1 MTAPDRRLF
10 LQHAAGALAAVALSP
25 ELAHLRAWPAGR
37 APLGVGLVG
46 AGRQGRAIL
55 GELAKLEGVS
65 VIGVCDSDESRLS
78 SGLRRVRG
86 AEGFADHRALLE
98 AQGVDALLIA
108 TPTHQHRQIALDA
121 LAAKKHVY
129 CEAPLAASIE
139 DSRAI
144 ARAARTAGTIFQT
157 GLLGRTNP
165 IYALARSFYRAGAL
179 RESVSLFA
187 QDCQKNSWRTP
198 VSDPSQERARNWR
211 LDPEV
216 SLGLP
221 GEAGSHQFDVFHWF
235 RSEYPLSVRGG
246 GGVLVHADGREVFD
260 TASCELLFPGGV
272 RLSWEGTLGSTY
284 GGTYELLRGA
294 MGSMKL
300 AWTHGWMFKESD
312 APTQGWEVYANRE
325 TFFNDQ
331 GITLIADATQLASQ
345 GKLKEGVGLPEPSLY
360 YALSAFARSIAT
372 GTAPECTAEVGHR
385 AAVVGILAQ
394 RAVTSG
400 ETLPITDAD
409 LAV

>member
-1 MTAPDRRLF
+1 MSPSDRRTF
-10 LQHAAGALAAVALSP
+10 LHQAAGALSAVALVP
-25 ELAHLRAWPAGR
+25 GLAPLAWPAGR
-37 APLGVGLVG
+37 KAVGVGVVG
-46 AGRQGRAIL
+46 VGRQGRAIL

-65 VIGVCDSDESRLS
+65 VLGICDVDESRLTA
-78 SGLRRVRG
+78 GLRRVRG
-86 AEGFADHRALLE
+86 AEGFADHRRLLE
-98 AQGVDALLIA
+98 HRGVEALIVA
-108 TPTHQHRQIALDA
+108 TPTHLHREIVLDA

-129 CEAPLAASIE
+129 CEAPLAATLE

-144 ARAARTAGTIFQT
+144 ARAARAAGTTFQV

-165 IYALARSFYRAGAL
+165 IYDLARSFYRAGAL
-179 RESVSLFA
+179 REAVALSA

-198 VSDPSQERARNWR
+198 VSDPAQDRARNWR

-221 GEAGSHQFDVFHWF
+221 GESGTHQFDVFHWF
-235 RSEYPLSVRGG
+235 RGDYPLSVRAG
-246 GGVLVHADGREVFD
+246 GGVFVHADGRRVAD
-260 TASCELLFPGGV
+260 TAHCTLRFPGGV
-272 RLSWEGTLGSTY
+272 NLAWEATLGSSY

-300 AWTHGWMFKESD
+300 AWTHGWMFKEAD

-360 YALSAFARSIAT
+360 YALAAFARSIA
-372 GTAPECTAEVGHR
+372 GGAAPECGAEVGHR
-385 AAVVGILAQ
+385 ATAVGILAA
-394 RAVTSG
+394 RALVTG
-400 ETLPITDAD
+400 EEVPIRDED